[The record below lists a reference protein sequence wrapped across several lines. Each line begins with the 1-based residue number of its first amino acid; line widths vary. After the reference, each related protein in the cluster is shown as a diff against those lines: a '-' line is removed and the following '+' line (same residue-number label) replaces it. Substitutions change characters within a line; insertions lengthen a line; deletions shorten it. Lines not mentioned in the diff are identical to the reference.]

1 MRCVPRDLP
10 REYEP
15 WRFRVL
21 GAIIPDLD
29 GVVATERRNLP
40 TPAIPILSLHLRPA
54 LLGGVAVVE
63 RAGPE
68 MLEMLRGQMTGV
80 NKVPFSSATDEIMN
94 HTRRSVASSQLQLI

>member
-1 MRCVPRDLP
+1 M
-10 REYEP
+10 
-15 WRFRVL
+15 L

-54 LLGGVAVVE
+54 LLAGVAVVE

-68 MLEMLRGQMTGV
+68 MLEMLRGQMMGV

-94 HTRRSVASSQLQLI
+94 HTRRSVASSQLQSI